1 MNYFITLRVKNIFL
15 KKIFQITVLLILTLN
30 TKSWSQQKISIK
42 AQLVPEKNSLLIHQK
57 IVYKNNLAQPIHKL
71 ILNDWNHSYTNRKTK
86 LGHRF
91 SDQFIRNFHLS
102 TAKERGHTTIEKF
115 TINQFYANW
124 CRIDDQVDV
133 IELQTP
139 TLQKGDSI
147 TIAIDYELKIPDAK
161 FTRWGVNKGNFY
173 LKDCFLVIAKNQH
186 GVNLQYSNENI
197 DDATIEE
204 VASSEFLFD
213 VPQNYTITSNL
224 SSSNPTHFLGQNQ
237 KEFQFAIEKNATF
250 ETYFTDKMTVE
261 TNLNGSRITEVQ
273 KALIIDKVVTYFE
286 EKLGPAKEKKVI
298 VSQNDYDRNPFYGL
312 NQLPAFISPFPNSF
326 LYELKFLKTY
336 SQNYLKQN
344 LNINF
349 REDHYLLSGIQ
360 NYLLINYI
368 EENYPDLKLVG
379 SLGNFKITR
388 GYQLA
393 KAKFNDQYF
402 LAYLLM
408 GRKNLDQP
416 LTESKENL
424 VKFNEQIATKYKAGL
439 AFKFLSKYLNNDQLD
454 HSIRLFLEKN
464 KTEFTTAGDF
474 ETILKA
480 NTSENMD
487 WFFKEMI
494 NSNQD
499 IDYAFGQKK
508 EGKQYTQVIIKNKSE
523 SAVPLMVTGYNKK
536 KKVFE
541 KWIKP
546 LQFKDTAITV
556 SRDSIDRIAINRDN
570 YFTEINNR
578 NNFKSLKGF
587 LHFNKPFKF
596 AFIRD
601 IENAKYNQVFYYPEI
616 GYNVYDGAIITLSL
630 NNRSLIERPFTYNL
644 SPSYST
650 TTQSITGA
658 TYFNYVVNTPHKKF
672 FQTRLS
678 FSSAYFHYIENA
690 SYLRITPSVLFR
702 FRENQIKEN
711 KSKSL
716 LLRQVIVNK
725 EYSPLAINDNSPL
738 NYSVFDARYAVGN
751 NETAHGYG
759 ALTNLQFG
767 DKFGK
772 LVTEV
777 TFRKLFESNY
787 QIGLRYYGGLF
798 LYNNTNTDYFSF
810 GLDRPK
816 DYLFDYQFYGR
827 SESAGFFSQQ
837 IIIAE
842 GGFKSKFT
850 NPYANH
856 WMNTLNITSS
866 VWKWIQLYGDVGAYK
881 NKGQKPIFVYDSGIH
896 FNLVPDYFEIFCP
909 IYSKNGWE
917 IADKN
922 YVEKIRFQFTLNPKI
937 LIGIFT
943 RKWF

>member
-1 MNYFITLRVKNIFL
+1 MHLKFYFL
-15 KKIFQITVLLILTLN
+15 KKIFQILILLVLTFN
-30 TKSWSQQKISIK
+30 WSSWSQQKIAIK
-42 AQLVPEKNSLLIHQK
+42 AKLVPEKNCLFVQQK
-57 IVYKNNLAQPIHKL
+57 IVYKNNLNQPVNKL
-71 ILNDWNHSYTNRKTK
+71 IINDWNHSYSNRKTK

-102 TAKERGHTTIEKF
+102 SAKERGNTSIEKF
-115 TINQFYANW
+115 TINHFYANW
-124 CRIDDQVDV
+124 CRIDDQIDL

-139 TLQKGDSI
+139 TLKKGDSI
-147 TIAIDYELKIPDAK
+147 TIDIEYELKIPDAK
-161 FTRWGVNKGNFY
+161 FTKWGVNKGNFY

-186 GVNLQYSNENI
+186 GTNLQYSNENI

-204 VASSEFLFD
+204 IETCNFEFD
-213 VPQNYTITSNL
+213 IPENYKITSNL
-224 SSSNPTHFLGQNQ
+224 PFSSSTTFHGKNH
-237 KEFQFAIEKNATF
+237 KEFQFAIEKNLSF
-250 ETYFTDKMTVE
+250 ETYFNDKMTVE
-261 TNLNGSRITEVQ
+261 TNLYGSRITEIQ
-273 KALIIDKVVTYFE
+273 KAFIIDKIINYFD
-286 EKLGPAKEKKVI
+286 EKLGSSKEKKI
-298 VSQNDYDRNPFYGL
+298 IISQNDYDRNPFYGL

-336 SQNYLKQN
+336 SQKYLKQN

-349 REDHYLLSGIQ
+349 REDHYLLNGIQ

-379 SLGNFKITR
+379 SLGNFKITK

-408 GRKNLDQP
+408 GRKNLDQS
-416 LTESKENL
+416 LSESKENL

-439 AFKFLSKYLNNDQLD
+439 TFKFLSKYLNDASLD
-454 HSIRLFLEKN
+454 KSIYLFLELN
-464 KTEFTTAGDF
+464 KTQFTTSKDF
-474 ETILKA
+474 ESILKS
-480 NTSENMD
+480 NSSQNID
-487 WFFKEMI
+487 WFFNEMI
-494 NSNQD
+494 SSNKE
-499 IDYAFGQKK
+499 IDYSFGRKK
-508 EGKQYTQVIIKNKSE
+508 EENGVTNVIIKNKSE
-523 SAVPLMVTGYNKK
+523 SSVPFMITGYKK
-536 KKVFE
+536 RTKVFE

-546 LQFKDTAITV
+546 LQFKDTSILV
-556 SRDSIDRIAINRDN
+556 HKDSIDRIAINRDN

-601 IENAKYNQVFYYPEI
+601 IENAKYNQIFYYPEI
-616 GYNVYDGAIITLSL
+616 GYNVYDGAIITLAF

-650 TTQSITGA
+650 ATQSITGA
-658 TYFNYVVNTPHKKF
+658 TYFNYVFNTPNKKF

-702 FRENQIKEN
+702 FRENRIKEN

-716 LLRQVIVNK
+716 FLRQVIVNK
-725 EYSPLAINDNSPL
+725 EYSPLTSNDNSPL
-738 NYSVFDARYAVGN
+738 NYSVFDARYSLSDS
-751 NETAHGYG
+751 ETAQGYG
-759 ALTNLQFG
+759 VLSNLQFG

-777 TFRKLFESNY
+777 NFRKLFESNY
-787 QIGLRYYGGLF
+787 QIGLRFYGGLF
-798 LYNNTNTDYFSF
+798 LYNNSNTDYFSF

-827 SESAGFFSQQ
+827 SENSGFFSQQ

-842 GGFKSKFT
+842 GGFKSKFI

-856 WMNTLNITSS
+856 WMSTVNVTSS
-866 VWKWIQLYGDVGAYK
+866 VWKWIQLYGDIGTYK
-881 NKGQKPIFVYDSGIH
+881 NKGQNPVFVYDSGIH
-896 FNLVPDYFEIFCP
+896 FNLVPDYFEIYCP

-922 YVEKIRFQFTLNPKI
+922 YSEKIRFQFTLNPKI